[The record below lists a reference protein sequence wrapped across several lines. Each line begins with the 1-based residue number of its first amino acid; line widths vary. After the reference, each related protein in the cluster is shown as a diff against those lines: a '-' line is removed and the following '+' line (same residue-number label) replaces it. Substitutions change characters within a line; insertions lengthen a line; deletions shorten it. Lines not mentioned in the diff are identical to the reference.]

1 VVSGPKVCPLA
12 ASLLIVDVIF
22 LTISYR
28 FKRMKKNAPNPYV
41 NFFMRY

>member
-1 VVSGPKVCPLA
+1 V
-12 ASLLIVDVIF
+12 ASLLIVVGVIF

-28 FKRMKKNAPNPYV
+28 FKKMRKNVPNPYV